1 MTAYMVRVRIQD
13 VAELAGVSTA
23 TVSHVINQTR
33 FVREETR
40 ARVLAAIETLNYQP
54 SAIARGLATN
64 STQTIGLV
72 ISDIANPFFTAVARG
87 VEDEINRHG
96 YHTIF
101 CNTDEAPK
109 REDEYLRL
117 LFARQIDGL
126 IIAPT
131 GVPSDRLQRMADA
144 EIPIVLLDRKT
155 PNLSAPLVSV
165 DNEGG
170 AYTATKYLIELGHR
184 RIGMLMGLE
193 TISTQ
198 RDRCQGYRR
207 ALQEAGLPIDELLIV
222 HADPR
227 FSTNQIYDDFGTPP
241 TFITNNQM
249 TPAAFFALQRLLN
262 LQDRPSAIFVANNQ
276 MTLGTLHALN
286 QRGLH
291 CPDDISLIS
300 FDDHDWA
307 SLFSPPLTAVRQP
320 TYRLG
325 QMAATLL
332 LKLINQQEIELPTP
346 LPVEFIIRESC
357 RSMTGSVNP
366 ANQAAHSQPVGVENS
381 L

>member
-1 MTAYMVRVRIQD
+1 MVRVRIQD
-13 VAELAGVSTA
+13 VAERAGVSTA

-33 FVREETR
+33 FVSDETR
-40 ARVLAAIETLNYQP
+40 LKVLEAIEELNYQP

-87 VEDEINRHG
+87 VEDEINQHG
-96 YHTIF
+96 FHTIF
-101 CNTDEAPK
+101 SNTDEDPD

-131 GVPSDRLQRMADA
+131 GVPSDRLIRMAEA
-144 EIPIVLLDRKT
+144 EIPIVLLDRNM
-155 PNLSAPLVSV
+155 PGLDAPLVSV

-170 AYTATKYLIELGHR
+170 AYMATRYLIELGHR
-184 RIGMLMGLE
+184 RIAVLMGLE

-198 RDRCQGYRR
+198 VARLNGYKR
-207 ALQEAGLPIDELLIV
+207 ALAEAGLPLEDALVV

-227 FSTNQIYDDFGTPP
+227 MAVNQFGNGIALPP
-241 TFITNNQM
+241 TFLTNNQM
-249 TPAAFFALQRLLN
+249 TPAAFYALQGLLD
-262 LQDRPSAIFVANNQ
+262 LPQRPTAIFVANNQ
-276 MTLGTLHALN
+276 MTLGTFYALKE
-286 QRGLH
+286 RGLS
-291 CPDDISLIS
+291 CPGDISLIS

-307 SLFSPPLTAVRQP
+307 TLFAPPLTVVRQP
-320 TYRLG
+320 TYQLG
-325 QMAATLL
+325 QMAARLL
-332 LKLINQQEIELPTP
+332 IKLMDHQDFEIPSPVSVEL
-346 LPVEFIIRESC
+346 IIRESC
-357 RSMTGSVNP
+357 RR
-366 ANQAAHSQPVGVENS
+366 